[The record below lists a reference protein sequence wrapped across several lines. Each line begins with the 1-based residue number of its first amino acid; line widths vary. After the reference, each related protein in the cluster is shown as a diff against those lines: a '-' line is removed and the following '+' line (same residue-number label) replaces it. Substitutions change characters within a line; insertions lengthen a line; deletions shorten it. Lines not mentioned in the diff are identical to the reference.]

1 MIRTALV
8 VLLGIAM
15 FVSMALV
22 AGPEHTSV
30 PPRASAATTRS
41 PALTSLWRDEPA
53 DVNRVRI
60 APILGASEPSDLLLR
75 DGGIF
80 SVGDSNQT
88 IYRFQ
93 VDNGVKA
100 IIQAGIWTPDGLPKG
115 ADLEAFA
122 ALPGG
127 EVLVASETNGII
139 FVMNPFPQHVCAA
152 WHTGIE
158 GTCLFGRANC
168 GIEALAVL
176 PGGRLFVGKE
186 REPRGAFLF
195 ELPAEPCTATTLAGK
210 IALKL
215 PDEIGADLS
224 AATFDEPTGHLL
236 IVARTSQKVLEFEL
250 LAPNE
255 GENAPR
261 LNLVGSFSYAASEDL
276 IGYRTT
282 IFHQVEGIAVDQARV
297 LYLVVDNNEKSS
309 SLFGA
314 RRAALLRFFPVR

>member
-1 MIRTALV
+1 M
-8 VLLGIAM
+8 LGIVM

-22 AGPEHTSV
+22 LGQDHTTV
-30 PPRASAATTRS
+30 PPAGHPVTTQ
-41 PALTSLWRDEPA
+41 PAPLTSLWRDEPS
-53 DVNRVRI
+53 DETRVRI
-60 APILGASEPSDLLLR
+60 TPILGASEPSDLLLR
-75 DGGIF
+75 DGGLF

-93 VDNGVKA
+93 IDGAAKS
-100 IIQAGIWTPDGLPKG
+100 ITLAGMWTPPGLPAG
-115 ADLEAFA
+115 SDLEAFA
-122 ALPGG
+122 TLPGG
-127 EVLVASETNGII
+127 EVLLASETNGTI
-139 FVMNPFPQHVCAA
+139 FVLSPFPQHVCAA

-195 ELPAEPCTATTLAGK
+195 DLPEDPCAATTLVGK
-210 IALKL
+210 VALKL
-215 PDEIGADLS
+215 PDEVGPDLS
-224 AATFDEPTGHLL
+224 AATWDEATGHLL
-236 IVARTSQKVLEFEL
+236 IVARTSQKVLEFEIA
-250 LAPNE
+250 APAV
-255 GENAPR
+255 GEIAPR
-261 LNLVGSFSYAASEDL
+261 LNLVGSFSYAASENL

-282 IFHQVEGIAVDQARV
+282 IFHQVEGIAVDQTRV

-309 SLFGA
+309 GLFGA